1 MYLSGLCS
9 SVTLVH
15 RRESFRASKTMQ
27 ERVLKNPKIRVLY
40 NCGIDE
46 IMDVTKGAV
55 SGDRL
60 RHVRTNELMDIPVT
74 GVFIAIGHK
83 PNTELFTGQLDLH
96 DNGYIRTKPGTVQT
110 SVPGVF
116 ASGDVQDFVYRQAIT
131 AAGTGC
137 MAALEAERWLAAN
150 GAH

>member
-55 SGDRL
+55 TGVRL

-74 GVFIAIGHK
+74 GVFIAIGHR
-83 PNTELFTGQLDLH
+83 PNTELFERPARLRPAATSQDQAGDRADERRRGLRLGRCAGFRLPPGDHGGGDGLH
-96 DNGYIRTKPGTVQT
+96 GGTR
-110 SVPGVF
+110 S
-116 ASGDVQDFVYRQAIT
+116 
-131 AAGTGC
+131 
-137 MAALEAERWLAAN
+137 
-150 GAH
+150 